1 MDSMVDS
8 LDSNTCNIYVLTQP
22 GKILTMDLQSTIV
35 EEERGESHEESRL
48 KKRKMDEDFQHEIEH
63 CRTSGQSHEAIA
75 ETQNDERRILEISP
89 GSVFISV
96 ECPSEKSATNLKH
109 LVDSGD
115 LAKKYEKLLVTDEL
129 KKKYG
134 LKNVNISLSINALE
148 FDLCLKELAED
159 EGEFVRRKIKQ
170 KE

>member
-1 MDSMVDS
+1 M
-8 LDSNTCNIYVLTQP
+8 
-22 GKILTMDLQSTIV
+22 KLQSTNIV
-35 EEERGESHEESRL
+35 EEERGESHEESRSN
-48 KKRKMDEDFQHEIEH
+48 KRKRMDEEFHHEIEQR
-63 CRTSGQSHEAIA
+63 RTSGQSHEAMDD
-75 ETQNDERRILEISP
+75 TQNDERRISETWP

-109 LVDSGD
+109 LVDSGE

-159 EGEFVRRKIKQ
+159 EGEDVRYTLLHSFKNININQ
-170 KE
+170 CQ